1 MRSVIV
7 SVLVCSSAVGYAM
20 DDDQDFST
28 SPVYIKIMRGKTV
41 REVGQEEQK
50 LLATL
55 KQDFSFDDSKYS
67 SLTNSFASSTDS
79 LAQKES
85 PKGVSQLFVSG
96 ESHFSTRSTVEFIGG
111 NYRASSSDRLLL
123 TDLERV
129 LSMHDQNKNESVQ
142 LSASTE
148 TLSVFSQ
155 LRESG
160 ISLYS
165 SAEWLE
171 GDCMSL
177 LELLPDIAYRL
188 NPAQSLDV
196 YQSIS
201 LEKLLIDEE
210 A

>member
-7 SVLVCSSAVGYAM
+7 SVLVCGSAVGYAM
-20 DDDQDFST
+20 DHDQDFST
-28 SPVYIKIMRGKTV
+28 SPVYIKIMSGKTV

-55 KQDFSFDDSKYS
+55 KQDFSFDDSRYS

-111 NYRASSSDRLLL
+111 DLRLSRSGEIQLKNL
-123 TDLERV
+123 V
-129 LSMHDQNKNESVQ
+129 QALSVRGPEENESVQ
-142 LSASTE
+142 S
-148 TLSVFSQ
+148 SVIFSQ

-160 ISLYS
+160 ISVYS
-165 SAEWLE
+165 SAEWSK
-171 GDCMSL
+171 GASMSL
-177 LELLPDIAYRL
+177 LELLPDLAYRFD
-188 NPAQSLDV
+188 PTQSLDV
-196 YQSIS
+196 YQSMPLDDLLKS
-201 LEKLLIDEE
+201 LGV
-210 A
+210 